1 MDTLRLMHLFT
12 RAVDLGSLSA
22 VAREA
27 GTTQPTVSKAI
38 NALEAHVGVR
48 LLERSTTGLLA
59 TAEGMRFHERARRL
73 LDEYD
78 DALAEVRGHARQAQ
92 GLLRV
97 NAPVA
102 LGQFHLN
109 ALAQEFLALH
119 PDIEIE
125 LILDDRF
132 VDLVGDGVDVAVR
145 LGGPLPPDAVAR
157 TIAAST
163 RSLVAAPSYLARHAR
178 IRRPDDLA
186 QHDFLRFAWLA
197 TGDEMAL
204 QSGGEVVKVTTRGRY
219 RVNNALAIRDSLLAG
234 AGIGLCP
241 HWLVHDLVQAG
252 QLARV
257 LPAWSGTPQHVA
269 LVYPSRRYQP
279 ARARLFMDFLAQR
292 IGALPGWTA
301 TADR

>member
-12 RAVDLGSLSA
+12 RALDLSSLSA
-22 VAREA
+22 AAREA

-38 NALEAHVGVR
+38 TALEAHLGVR

-59 TAEGMRFHERARRL
+59 TAEGLRFHERARRL

-78 DALAEVRGHARQAQ
+78 DALADVRGHARQAT

-119 PDIEIE
+119 PDIGIE
-125 LILDDRF
+125 LILNDRF

-157 TIAAST
+157 TIAASP
-163 RSLVAAPSYLARHAR
+163 RWLVAAPVYLAAHARPRQPEDLARHEF
-178 IRRPDDLA
+178 I
-186 QHDFLRFAWLA
+186 RFAWLA
-197 TGDEMAL
+197 DGDELAL
-204 QSGGEVVKVTTRGRY
+204 QRGAEVMKVTTRGRY

-241 HWLVHDLVQAG
+241 QWLVHDLVQAG

-257 LPAWSGTPQHVA
+257 LPAWSGTPQQVA
-269 LVYPSRRYQP
+269 LVTPSRRYQP
-279 ARARLFMDFLAQR
+279 ARARLFMDFLAAR
-292 IGALPGWTA
+292 IGALPGWTS
-301 TADR
+301 TAA

>member
-38 NALEAHVGVR
+38 NALEAHLGVR

-59 TAEGMRFHERARRL
+59 TAEGVRFHERARRL

-78 DALAEVRGHARQAQ
+78 DALADVRGHARQAT

-119 PDIEIE
+119 SDIEIE
-125 LILDDRF
+125 LILNDRF

-145 LGGPLPPDAVAR
+145 LGGPLPPDSVAR
-157 TIAAST
+157 TIAVSP
-163 RSLVAAPSYLARHAR
+163 RWLVAAPMYLAAHAR
-178 IRRPDDLA
+178 VKRPDDLA
-186 QHDFLRFAWLA
+186 RHEFIRFAWLA
-197 TGDEMAL
+197 DGDELAL
-204 QSGGEVVKVTTRGRY
+204 QRGAEVMKVTTRGRY

-241 HWLVHDLVQAG
+241 QWLVHDLVQAG
-252 QLARV
+252 RLARV
-257 LPAWSGTPQHVA
+257 LPGWSGTPQKVA
-269 LVYPSRRYQP
+269 LVTPSRRYQP
-279 ARARLFMDFLAQR
+279 ARARLFMDFLAAR
-292 IGALPGWTA
+292 IGALPGWTS
-301 TADR
+301 TAA

>member
-22 VAREA
+22 VARES

-59 TAEGMRFHERARRL
+59 TAEGLRFHERARRL

-78 DALAEVRGHARQAQ
+78 DALADVRGHARQAQ

-157 TIAAST
+157 TIAASP
-163 RSLVAAPSYLARHAR
+163 RSLLAAPAYLARHPR
-178 IRRPDDLA
+178 IKLPDDLA
-186 QHDFLRFAWLA
+186 RHDFLRFAWLA

-204 QSGGEVVKVTTRGRY
+204 QRGAEVVKVTTRGRY

-252 QLARV
+252 QLVRV
-257 LPAWSGTPQHVA
+257 LPAWSGTPQQVA

-292 IGALPGWTA
+292 IGALPGWMA
-301 TADR
+301 TVDR

>member
-22 VAREA
+22 AAREA

-38 NALEAHVGVR
+38 NALEAHLGVR

-59 TAEGMRFHERARRL
+59 TAEGVRFHERARRL

-78 DALAEVRGHARQAQ
+78 DALADVRGHARQAT

-125 LILDDRF
+125 LILNDRF

-157 TIAAST
+157 TIAVSP
-163 RSLVAAPSYLARHAR
+163 RWLVAAPMYLAPHAR
-178 IRRPDDLA
+178 LKRPDDLA
-186 QHDFLRFAWLA
+186 RHAFIRFAWLA
-197 TGDEMAL
+197 DGDALAL
-204 QSGGEVVKVTTRGRY
+204 QRGAQVVKVTTRGRY
-219 RVNNALAIRDSLLAG
+219 RVNSALAIRDSLLAG

-241 HWLVHDLVQAG
+241 QWLVHDLVQAG

-257 LPAWSGTPQHVA
+257 LPAWSGTPQQVA

-279 ARARLFMDFLAQR
+279 ARTRLFMDFLAAR
-292 IGALPGWTA
+292 IGTLPGWA
-301 TADR
+301 TMPA

>member
-12 RAVDLGSLSA
+12 RALDLGSLSA

-27 GTTQPTVSKAI
+27 GTTQPTISKAI
-38 NALEAHVGVR
+38 NALEAHLGVR

-59 TAEGMRFHERARRL
+59 TAEGVRFHERARRL
-73 LDEYD
+73 LDEYE
-78 DALAEVRGHARQAQ
+78 DALAEVRGHARQAT

-109 ALAQEFLALH
+109 ALAQDFLALH
-119 PDIEIE
+119 PQIEIE
-125 LILDDRF
+125 LILNDRF

-157 TIAAST
+157 TIAASP
-163 RSLVAAPSYLARHAR
+163 RWLVAAPSYLAAHAR
-178 IRRPDDLA
+178 LKKPDDLA
-186 QHDFLRFAWLA
+186 RHDFLRFAWLA
-197 TGDEMAL
+197 DGDDITL
-204 QSGGEVVKVTTRGRY
+204 QRGEELVRVTTRGRY

-234 AGIGLCP
+234 AGIGMCP
-241 HWLVHDLVQAG
+241 HWLVHDMLRSG
-252 QLARV
+252 RLARV
-257 LPAWSGTPQHVA
+257 LPAWSGTPQQLA

-279 ARARLFMDFLAQR
+279 ARARLFMDFLAAR

-301 TADR
+301 TPA

>member
-12 RAVDLGSLSA
+12 RAIDLGSLSA

-38 NALEAHVGVR
+38 NALEAHLGVR

-59 TAEGMRFHERARRL
+59 TAEGVRFHERARRL
-73 LDEYD
+73 LDEYE
-78 DALAEVRGHARQAQ
+78 DALAEVRGHARQAT
-92 GLLRV
+92 GMLRV

-109 ALAQEFLALH
+109 ALAQDFLALH
-119 PDIEIE
+119 PQIEIE
-125 LILDDRF
+125 LILNDRF

-157 TIAAST
+157 TLAASP
-163 RSLVAAPSYLARHAR
+163 RWLVAAPSYLAAHAR
-178 IRRPDDLA
+178 LKKPDDLA
-186 QHDFLRFAWLA
+186 RHDFLRFAWLA
-197 TGDEMAL
+197 DGDDITL
-204 QSGGEVVKVTTRGRY
+204 QRGEELVRVTTRGRY

-234 AGIGLCP
+234 AGIGMCP
-241 HWLVHDLVQAG
+241 HWLVHDMLRSG
-252 QLARV
+252 RLARV
-257 LPAWSGTPQHVA
+257 LPAWSGTPQQLA

-279 ARARLFMDFLAQR
+279 ARARLFMDFLAAR

-301 TADR
+301 TPA

>member
-27 GTTQPTVSKAI
+27 GSTQPTVSKAI
-38 NALEAHVGVR
+38 NALEAHLGVR

-59 TAEGMRFHERARRL
+59 TAEGLRFHERARRL
-73 LDEYD
+73 LDEYE
-78 DALAEVRGHARQAQ
+78 DALADVRGHARQAE

-109 ALAQEFLALH
+109 ALAREFLALH

-125 LILDDRF
+125 LILNDRF
-132 VDLVGDGVDVAVR
+132 VDLVGDSVDVAVR

-157 TIAAST
+157 TIAASP
-163 RSLVAAPSYLARHAR
+163 RALVAAPSYLAQHAR
-178 IRRPDDLA
+178 IERPDDLGRYE
-186 QHDFLRFAWLA
+186 FIRFAWLPA
-197 TGDEMAL
+197 GDEIELHRGAESMT
-204 QSGGEVVKVTTRGRY
+204 VTTRGRY

-234 AGIGLCP
+234 AGVGLCP

-252 QLARV
+252 QLVRV
-257 LPAWSGTPQHVA
+257 LPAWSGTPQQVA

-292 IGALPGWTA
+292 IGALPGLTA
-301 TADR
+301 AIDR

>member
-12 RAVDLGSLSA
+12 RAVELGSLSA

-38 NALEAHVGVR
+38 NALEAQLGVR
-48 LLERSTTGLLA
+48 LLERSTAGLMA
-59 TAEGMRFHERARRL
+59 TTEGMRFHERARRL
-73 LDEYD
+73 LDEYE
-78 DALAEVRGHARQAQ
+78 DALADVRGHARQAT

-109 ALAQEFLALH
+109 ALAQQFLALH

-125 LILDDRF
+125 LILNDRF

-157 TIAAST
+157 TVAVSA
-163 RSLVAAPSYLARHAR
+163 RSLVAAPSYLAPHAR
-178 IRRPDDLA
+178 LKTTNDLA
-186 QHDFLRFAWLA
+186 RHEFIRFAWLA
-197 TGDEMAL
+197 DGNQIAL
-204 QSGGEVVKVTTRGRY
+204 QRGEELRRVSTRGRY
-219 RVNNALAIRDSLLAG
+219 RVNNALAIRDSLVAG

-241 HWLVHDLVQAG
+241 HWLVHDLLKTG
-252 QLARV
+252 QLVRV
-257 LPAWSGTPQHVA
+257 LPAWSGTPQQLA
-269 LVYPSRRYQP
+269 LVYPTRRYQP
-279 ARARLFMDFLAQR
+279 ARARLFMDFLGAR

-301 TADR
+301 TPA

>member
-38 NALEAHVGVR
+38 AALEAQLGVR
-48 LLERSTTGLLA
+48 LLERSTSGLQA
-59 TAEGMRFHERARRL
+59 NAEGVRFHERARRL

-78 DALAEVRGHARQAQ
+78 DALADVRGQARQAS

-109 ALAQEFLALH
+109 ALVRDFLALH
-119 PDIEIE
+119 PDIDIE
-125 LILDDRF
+125 LILNDRF
-132 VDLVGDGVDVAVR
+132 ADLVGDGVDVAVR
-145 LGGPLPPDAVAR
+145 LGGPLPPDSVAR
-157 TIAAST
+157 TIAVSA
-163 RSLVAAPSYLARHAR
+163 RSLVAAPSYLSAHPRLRQTEDLARHEF
-178 IRRPDDLA
+178 I
-186 QHDFLRFAWLA
+186 RFAWLA
-197 TGDEMAL
+197 GGGEIAL
-204 QSGGEVVKVTTRGRY
+204 QRGSEQKTVTTRGRY

-241 HWLVHDLVQAG
+241 HWLVHDLLQAG
-252 QLARV
+252 LLARV
-257 LPAWSGTPQHVA
+257 LPAWSGTPQQLA

-279 ARARLFMDFLAQR
+279 LRARLFMDFLAAR
-292 IGALPGWTA
+292 IGALPGWTTTPA
-301 TADR
+301 